1 MPPRSSLP
9 YTSRLALLL
18 VALGLAS
25 TLSLAWGV
33 YPIAVADVMSAL
45 GAGNERADPAAVMI
59 LTQVRAPRLVLA
71 LATGAVL
78 GVSGAALQ
86 ALFRN
91 PLAEAGL
98 IGVSGGA
105 ALGAAITL
113 TLSAPFLVASLVWLT
128 PATAFLGALAV
139 TGTLFLLAGRWGF
152 ASAASLILAGIALGA
167 ICTAGISLL
176 SYFADAERLKNLT
189 MWMLGSFAGTDWTL
203 TIPASVAGGISIVG
217 LLVLA
222 PSLNALAL
230 GEREAFH
237 LGIDVSALRRRLIV
251 LVALGVGA
259 VVSAVGVIAFVGLI
273 VPHLLRLWSGPDHR
287 WVLPGSALLGALVV
301 VLAEWCARNLSPP
314 LELPVGAMTSLLG
327 GPFFLWLL
335 ARGRTVL

>member
-1 MPPRSSLP
+1 M
-9 YTSRLALLL
+9 
-18 VALGLAS
+18 
-25 TLSLAWGV
+25 SLAWGV
-33 YPIAVADVMSAL
+33 YPISTADLLSVL
-45 GAGNERADPAAVMI
+45 GVRSDGDPAAMVI
-59 LTQVRAPRLVLA
+59 LTQIRAPRLVLA

-105 ALGAAITL
+105 ALGAAFCL
-113 TLSAPFLVASLVWLT
+113 TLSGPWVVAWLVWLT
-128 PATAFLGALAV
+128 PAAAFAGALAV
-139 TGTLFLLAGRWGF
+139 TGTLYVLAGRWGF
-152 ASAASLILAGIALGA
+152 ASAASLVLAGVALGA

-189 MWMLGSFAGTDWTL
+189 LWTLGSFSGVDWTL
-203 TIPASVAGGISIVG
+203 TLPAAVAGGVAIAG
-217 LLVLA
+217 LLLGA
-222 PSLNALAL
+222 STLNALAL

-237 LGIDVSALRRRLIV
+237 LGVDVDALRRRLIL

-259 VVSAVGVIAFVGLI
+259 VVSAVGIIAFVGLI
-273 VPHLLRLWSGPDHR
+273 VPHLLRLWGGADHR
-287 WVLPGSALLGALVV
+287 WVMPGSAVLGALVV
-301 VLAEWCARNLSPP
+301 VMAEWASRNVSVP

-335 ARGRTVL
+335 ARERRLL

>member
-1 MPPRSSLP
+1 MP
-9 YTSRLALLL
+9 YTSRLALL
-18 VALGLAS
+18 VVGLALVS

-33 YPIAVADVMSAL
+33 YPVSAIDVLSAL
-45 GAGNERADPAAVMI
+45 GMGSERADPAAVMI

-105 ALGAAITL
+105 ALGAAIALTL
-113 TLSAPFLVASLVWLT
+113 TAPFIVVWVAWLT
-128 PATAFLGALAV
+128 PVAAFLGALAV
-139 TGTLFLLAGRWGF
+139 TGTLYVLAGRWGF
-152 ASAASLILAGIALGA
+152 ASSASLVLAGVALGA

-189 MWMLGSFAGTDWTL
+189 MWTLGSFSGTNWSL
-203 TIPASVAGGISIVG
+203 TIPAAVAAVISIVG

-237 LGIDVSALRRRLIV
+237 LGIDVSALRRRLIL

-259 VVSAVGVIAFVGLI
+259 VVSAVGIIAFVGLI
-273 VPHLLRLWSGPDHR
+273 VPHLLRLWRGPDHR
-287 WVLPGSALLGALVV
+287 WVLPGSVLLGAFMV

-335 ARGRTVL
+335 ARARSES